1 MGAVHYSAC
10 GPQFM
15 ALVIHVNIDRR
26 SGLRLAVCFS
36 CWCAS
41 FFPLRAVEQRSSQQV
56 PVELQERVQQISVG

>member
-1 MGAVHYSAC
+1 MRAVHYSAS

-15 ALVIHVNIDRR
+15 ALVINVNIDR

-36 CWCAS
+36 CCGAS
-41 FFPLRAVEQRSSQQV
+41 ILALRAVEQRSSQQV